1 MRPFSRRFVHGWGAD
16 DHKAM
21 NGEVPEM
28 KERKIIQVVGGIIRK
43 GDVYLLGR
51 RPLGKSQGGCWE
63 FIGGKIEP
71 GETPE
76 QALARE
82 CLEEIDLPIVNLHV
96 RTEVTHAYPDKT
108 VHLTLID
115 CEPAPNGEPVAREH
129 SELGW
134 YTADE
139 ARGLDFCPADY
150 EVLPEIF
157 PTTAEC
163 LVRRLTELRLTC
175 ATAESCTGGGIGSAI
190 TGVPG
195 ASACFWGGVI
205 SYDNSVKQRVL
216 GVAQEI
222 LDGVGPV
229 SAACAEQM
237 ARGAR
242 ALLKVDLAVSVTG
255 LAGPGGDGVHPA
267 GYVWF
272 GLATEKGVR
281 SENVVFAGNRV
292 EVRSAA
298 VHHALDM
305 LLAESMCFGNETNNA
320 N

>member
-1 MRPFSRRFVHGWGAD
+1 
-16 DHKAM
+16 
-21 NGEVPEM
+21 M
-28 KERKIIQVVGGIIRK
+28 KERKIIQVVGAVIRK
-43 GDVYLLGR
+43 EDAYLLGR

-71 GETPE
+71 GETPK
-76 QALARE
+76 QALVRE
-82 CLEEIDLPIVNLHV
+82 CQEEIALPVVNLQI

-108 VHLTLID
+108 VHLVLID
-115 CEPAPNGEPVAREH
+115 CEPAPGHEPTAKEH

-139 ARGLDFCPADY
+139 VRELEFCPADY

-157 PTTAEC
+157 PTAAER
-163 LVRRLTELRLTC
+163 LVKRLTELKLTC

-190 TGVPG
+190 TGVSG
-195 ASACFWGGVI
+195 SSACFWGGVI

-216 GVAQEI
+216 GVSREI

-229 SAACAEQM
+229 SAVCAEQM
-237 ARGAR
+237 ARGVR
-242 ALLKVDLAVSVTG
+242 DLLKVDLAVSVTG

-272 GLATEKGVR
+272 GLATGEGVR
-281 SENVVFAGNRV
+281 SENVVFAGDRYA
-292 EVRSAA
+292 VRTAA
-298 VHHALDM
+298 VRHAILM
-305 LLAESMCFGNETNNA
+305 LLQTVS
-320 N
+320 

>member
-1 MRPFSRRFVHGWGAD
+1 MEN
-16 DHKAM
+16 KA
-21 NGEVPEM
+21 V
-28 KERKIIQVVGGIIRK
+28 QVVGGIIRR

-51 RPLGKSQGGCWE
+51 RPHGKSQGGCWE

-76 QALARE
+76 EALVRE
-82 CLEEIDLPIVNLHV
+82 CMEEISLPVVNLRV

-108 VHLTLID
+108 VHLLLID
-115 CEPAPNGEPVAREH
+115 CEPASGIEPVAQEH

-134 YTADE
+134 YTPDA
-139 ARGLDFCPADY
+139 ARELDFCPADY
-150 EVLPEIF
+150 EVLPVVF
-157 PTTAEC
+157 PTTAER
-163 LVRRLTELRLTC
+163 LVRRLTELKLTC

-190 TGVPG
+190 TGVSG
-195 ASACFWGGVI
+195 SSACFWGGVI
-205 SYDNSVKQRVL
+205 SYDNSVKHGVL
-216 GVAQEI
+216 GVPQEI

-242 ALLKVDLAVSVTG
+242 DLLKVDLAVSVTG

-272 GLATEKGVR
+272 GLATSEGIR
-281 SENVVFAGNRV
+281 SENVVFPGNRV
-292 EVRSAA
+292 EVRNSA
-298 VHHALDM
+298 VEHALDM
-305 LLAESMCFGNETNNA
+305 LLSATIGH
-320 N
+320 

>member
-1 MRPFSRRFVHGWGAD
+1 
-16 DHKAM
+16 M
-21 NGEVPEM
+21 N
-28 KERKIIQVVGGIIRK
+28 RKIIQVVGGIIRR
-43 GDVYLLGR
+43 GDLYLLGR

-63 FIGGKIEP
+63 FIGGKIEF

-76 QALARE
+76 QALVRE
-82 CLEEIDLPIVNLHV
+82 CMEEVALPVVNLRI

-115 CEPAPNGEPVAREH
+115 CEPAAGRVPVAKEH
-129 SELGW
+129 AELGW

-139 ARGLDFCPADY
+139 ARELDFCPADY

-157 PTTAEC
+157 PTTAER
-163 LVRRLTELRLTC
+163 LVKRLTELKLTC

-190 TGVPG
+190 TDVSG
-195 ASACFWGGVI
+195 SSSCFWGGVI
-205 SYDNSVKQRVL
+205 SYDNSVKHGVL
-216 GVAQEI
+216 GVSREI

-237 ARGAR
+237 ARGVR
-242 ALLKVDLAVSVTG
+242 ELLKVDLAVSVTG

-272 GLATEKGVR
+272 GLSTAKGVH
-281 SENVVFAGNRV
+281 SENVVFSGNRA
-292 EVRSAA
+292 EVRAAA
-298 VHHALDM
+298 VRHALGM
-305 LLAESMCFGNETNNA
+305 LLAATRIFR
-320 N
+320 

>member
-1 MRPFSRRFVHGWGAD
+1 
-16 DHKAM
+16 
-21 NGEVPEM
+21 M
-28 KERKIIQVVGGIIRK
+28 KDRKIIQVVGGVIRR
-43 GDVYLLGR
+43 GDAYLLGR

-76 QALARE
+76 QALVRE
-82 CLEEIDLPIVNLHV
+82 CLEEIALPVVNLHV

-115 CEPAPNGEPVAREH
+115 CEPVSGGEPVAKEH

-139 ARGLDFCPADY
+139 ARGLDFCPADD

-157 PTTAEC
+157 PTTAER
-163 LVRRLTELRLTC
+163 LVKRLTELKLTC

-190 TGVPG
+190 TGVSG
-195 ASACFWGGVI
+195 SSACFWGGVI
-205 SYDNSVKQRVL
+205 SYDNSVKHGVL
-216 GVAQEI
+216 GVPREI

-237 ARGAR
+237 ARGVR
-242 ALLKVDLAVSVTG
+242 NLLKVDLAVSVTG

-272 GLATEKGVR
+272 GLATPKGVR
-281 SENVVFAGNRV
+281 SENIVFSGDRTA
-292 EVRSAA
+292 VRTAA
-298 VHHALDM
+298 VKHAL
-305 LLAESMCFGNETNNA
+305 LLLLQAVDIVMEQ
-320 N
+320 

>member
-1 MRPFSRRFVHGWGAD
+1 MG
-16 DHKAM
+16 
-21 NGEVPEM
+21 
-28 KERKIIQVVGGIIRK
+28 ERKIIQVVGGVIRR
-43 GDVYLLGR
+43 GDLYLLGR

-82 CLEEIDLPIVNLHV
+82 CMEEIALPVVNLRI

-115 CEPAPNGEPVAREH
+115 CEPEPDREPTAREH

-139 ARGLDFCPADY
+139 ARSLDFCPADD

-157 PTTAEC
+157 PTTAER
-163 LVRRLTELRLTC
+163 LVRRLTELKLTC
-175 ATAESCTGGGIGSAI
+175 ATAESCTGGGIGGAI
-190 TGVPG
+190 TGVSG
-195 ASACFWGGVI
+195 SSACFWGGVI
-205 SYDNSVKQRVL
+205 SYDNSVKHGIL
-216 GVAQEI
+216 GVPQEI

-237 ARGAR
+237 AHGVRE
-242 ALLKVDLAVSVTG
+242 LLKVDLAVSVTG

-272 GLATEKGVR
+272 GLATPKEVR
-281 SENVVFAGNRV
+281 SENVVFSGDRSRV
-292 EVRSAA
+292 RAAA
-298 VHHALDM
+298 VQYALGL
-305 LLAESMCFGNETNNA
+305 LLAATTCFDNE
-320 N
+320 

>member
-1 MRPFSRRFVHGWGAD
+1 MD
-16 DHKAM
+16 
-21 NGEVPEM
+21 
-28 KERKIIQVVGGIIRK
+28 ERKIIQVVGGIIRK

-51 RPLGKSQGGCWE
+51 RPFGKSQGGCWE

-76 QALARE
+76 QALVRE
-82 CLEEIDLPIVNLHV
+82 CLEEIALPVVNLHI

-115 CEPAPNGEPVAREH
+115 CEPIAGGEPVAKEH

-139 ARGLDFCPADY
+139 ARELEFCPADY

-157 PTTAEC
+157 PTAAER
-163 LVRRLTELRLTC
+163 LVKRLTELKLTC

-190 TGVPG
+190 TGVSG
-195 ASACFWGGVI
+195 SSACFWGGVI
-205 SYDNSVKQRVL
+205 SYDNSVKQGVL
-216 GVAQEI
+216 GVSREI

-229 SAACAEQM
+229 SAVCAEQM
-237 ARGAR
+237 ALGAR
-242 ALLKVDLAVSVTG
+242 GLLKVDLAVSVTG

-272 GLATEKGVR
+272 GLATERGVR
-281 SENVVFAGNRV
+281 SENVVFPGDR
-292 EVRSAA
+292 AA
-298 VHHALDM
+298 VRAAAVRHAILM
-305 LLAESMCFGNETNNA
+305 LLQAVS
-320 N
+320 